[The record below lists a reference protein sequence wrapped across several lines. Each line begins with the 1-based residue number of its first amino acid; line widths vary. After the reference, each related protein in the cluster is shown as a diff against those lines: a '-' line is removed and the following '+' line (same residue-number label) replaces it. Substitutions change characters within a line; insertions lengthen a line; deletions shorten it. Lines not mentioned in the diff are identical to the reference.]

1 MRYLEA
7 CPTCGYQERVNWRPR
22 YMDIDMDIIE
32 YIEVQDAALSSLKPG
47 ESIAI
52 GQWAYYLTKTGKW
65 LYRML
70 ASEAKNRGFGHRD
83 YKLGV
88 SGSQRKKMQAAVN
101 RRLASMK
108 KTPKLDSFKVA
119 FP

>member
-1 MRYLEA
+1 
-7 CPTCGYQERVNWRPR
+7 
-22 YMDIDMDIIE
+22 MDIDMDIIE